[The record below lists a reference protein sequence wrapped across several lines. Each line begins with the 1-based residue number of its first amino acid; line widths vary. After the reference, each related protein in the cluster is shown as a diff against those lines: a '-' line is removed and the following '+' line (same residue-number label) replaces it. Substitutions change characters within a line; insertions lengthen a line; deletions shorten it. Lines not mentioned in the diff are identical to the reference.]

1 MGFLPSIV
9 ALSTMAAVA
18 VYLTIARGGIRADA
32 SALRHAAYV
41 ALLATVLQVGHFL
54 EEAGMGLN
62 QRFPEFFGL
71 APVPMESFVTINL
84 VALAI
89 WVISVFALAQGAS
102 VALFPLWFLSVAC
115 VANAVLHPALSLAS
129 GAISRDCLRRRSWAV
144 PVSCCSV
151 GFSVLPDRSRPIPLR
166 AARQSRAG
174 AYNALDLRRQPS

>member
-1 MGFLPSIV
+1 
-9 ALSTMAAVA
+9 MAAVA

-129 GAISRDCLRRRSWAV
+129 GGYFPGLFTSPIVGGAGVLLLRRLLSITGPEPTHSVAG
-144 PVSCCSV
+144 CSTK
-151 GFSVLPDRSRPIPLR
+151 
-166 AARQSRAG
+166 
-174 AYNALDLRRQPS
+174 